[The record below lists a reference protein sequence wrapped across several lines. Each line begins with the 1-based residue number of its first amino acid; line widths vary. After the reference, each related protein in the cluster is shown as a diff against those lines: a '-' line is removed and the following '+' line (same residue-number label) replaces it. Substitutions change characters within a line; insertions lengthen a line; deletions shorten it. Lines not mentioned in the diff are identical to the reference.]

1 MFFLKQQQRIPG
13 YGLKFRASRSMEQLY
28 HLTASIGIMKIT
40 VNYQSGHRQSF
51 IVPKNMLALDFRK
64 RAEEIGGKI
73 DNIEF
78 SLSKN
83 HVGFYNSEIKES
95 ILHPD

>member
-1 MFFLKQQQRIPG
+1 
-13 YGLKFRASRSMEQLY
+13 MEQLY
-28 HLTASIGIMKIT
+28 HSTASIGIMKIT

-78 SLSKN
+78 SLFKN
-83 HVGFYNSEIKES
+83 QIGFYNSEIKES
-95 ILHPD
+95 ILYPE

>member
-1 MFFLKQQQRIPG
+1 
-13 YGLKFRASRSMEQLY
+13 
-28 HLTASIGIMKIT
+28 
-40 VNYQSGHRQSF
+40 
-51 IVPKNMLALDFRK
+51 MLALDFRK

-83 HVGFYNSEIKES
+83 QIGFYNSEIKES
-95 ILHPD
+95 ILYPE

>member
-1 MFFLKQQQRIPG
+1 
-13 YGLKFRASRSMEQLY
+13 
-28 HLTASIGIMKIT
+28 MKIT
-40 VNYQSGHRQSF
+40 VNYQSGHRQTF

-64 RAEEIGGKI
+64 WAEEIGGKI

-83 HVGFYNSEIKES
+83 QVGFYDSEIKES
-95 ILHPD
+95 ILYPE